1 MRFELIHKLF
11 LRQSPLPLGY
21 RSEEWEVYRGLT
33 QATVYLPIAP
43 SGFEP
48 EIFAFKERDVA
59 NYTTGQ

>member
-1 MRFELIHKLF
+1 M
-11 LRQSPLPLGY
+11 GG
-21 RSEEWEVYRGLT
+21 YRGLT

-59 NYTTGQ
+59 NYTTGQNLNFCRSIASEFGCQSRG